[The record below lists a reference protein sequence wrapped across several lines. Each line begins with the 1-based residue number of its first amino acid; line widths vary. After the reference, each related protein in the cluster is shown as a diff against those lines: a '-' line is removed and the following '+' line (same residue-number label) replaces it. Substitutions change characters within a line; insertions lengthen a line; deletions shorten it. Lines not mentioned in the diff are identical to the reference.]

1 MPGWNMPK
9 ETKRTSLVG
18 KLSLNAK
25 ILLSVVTALVLGLAV
40 TTFVISDRSAR
51 ITQDLSEQN
60 GKQIAT
66 TVATD
71 VARDINVAM
80 RVTETMRD
88 AFFGLYG
95 AGIKDRATYLAMLE
109 SAVKANPQYVA
120 VWTAWEPNAFDG
132 KDAAFANADGKA
144 TFPGAKAHDATGRF
158 VPYVFAAPGG
168 FDLAALTDYDKP
180 GAGDYYL
187 LAQKSGKQQIIEPYA
202 YQVGDKT
209 VIMTSLVTPIVI
221 DGKVLGVVGLDL
233 DLAAIQERLAKIT
246 PYETGQVSLIS
257 NAGNYAAFRDPK
269 FVMKPIKE
277 QNANLAQAMEPIAKG
292 QKLEFSDFSKSLQVN
307 ILRAFVPVEIG
318 TTGTPW
324 SVMVNLPEDKILAPV
339 HSLTIFT
346 VIAAAILV
354 VVLSAI
360 IAFLVRSLV
369 VRPVGGLT
377 KAVQTLADGNTA
389 ITIPATQRGDELGVM
404 ARAIEF
410 FRQKLIEIDAL
421 RAKNA
426 AAEQEA
432 VAARRQGML
441 ELADNFESS
450 VKGVVEAVSASAV
463 ELEASAKS
471 MTSVAE
477 EVTRQS
483 TAVSAATTQASANVS
498 TVAAASEEMSAS
510 IAEISRQ
517 VAASSGAAHS
527 AVGETDSAANTVQE
541 LAKAAE
547 EIGDIVR
554 LISDIA
560 GQTNLL
566 ALNATIEA
574 ARAGDAGKGF
584 AVVASEVKS
593 LATQTG
599 RAAEDIT
606 SRIQRIQSVTGDAV
620 KAMDGVRTTISQ
632 VEQIATTIASAV
644 EEQSAATREI
654 SGNAGQAAA
663 GTDEVARNVERVKNA
678 AGDAGSAAG
687 QVLEASGELAQQAD
701 ALRREVD
708 SFIARV
714 RAG

>member
-1 MPGWNMPK
+1 MPNAKKPAG
-9 ETKRTSLVG
+9 LLG

-25 ILLSVVTALVLGLAV
+25 ILVSLITALVLGLSA
-40 TTFVISDRSAR
+40 TAYFISENSAR
-51 ITQDLSEQN
+51 TTEEISEQS
-60 GKQIAT
+60 GKQLAA
-66 TVATD
+66 TVAAD
-71 VARDINVAM
+71 VESDLNMAM
-80 RVTETMRD
+80 RLTETLRD
-88 AFFGLYG
+88 AFLSLR
-95 AGIKDRATYLAMLE
+95 ASGITDRAAYLAVLE
-109 SAVKANPQYVA
+109 ETVKSNPQYVGI
-120 VWTAWEPNAFDG
+120 WTAWEPNAFDG
-132 KDAAFANADGKA
+132 KDAEFVNNGDGKA
-144 TFPGAKAHDATGRF
+144 TFPGAKAHDKTGRF
-158 VPYVFAAPGG
+158 IPYVFTTPDGHDITALVAYDQPG
-168 FDLAALTDYDKP
+168 L
-180 GAGDYYL
+180 GDYYL
-187 LAQKSGKQQIIEPYA
+187 LAQKSGKQQLIEPYE
-202 YQVGDKT
+202 YDVDGKGT
-209 VIMTSLVTPIVI
+209 IVTMTSVVTPIIV
-221 DGKVLGVVGLDL
+221 DGKVLGVTGLDL
-233 DLAAIQERLAKIT
+233 DLAAIQKRLEKIK
-246 PYETGQVSLIS
+246 PYETGSVSLIS
-257 NAGNYAAFRDPK
+257 AGGNWAAFSDPAQ
-269 FVMKPIKE
+269 VRKPIE
-277 QNANLAQAMEPIAKG
+277 VQTPSLADAKAPIAKG
-292 QKLEFSDFSKSLQVN
+292 ESFEFEDFSSSLNTEV
-307 ILRAFVPVEIG
+307 LRAFRPVEVG
-318 TTGTPW
+318 KTGTPW
-324 SVMVNLPEDKILAPV
+324 SVMVNLPKDKILAPARD
-339 HSLTIFT
+339 LTTFT
-346 VIAAAILV
+346 LIASVILV
-354 VVLSAI
+354 LALSI
-360 IAFLVRSLV
+360 IVALLIRSLV
-369 VRPVGGLT
+369 VRPVRGLT
-377 KAVQTLADGNTA
+377 KAVEGLADGNTA
-389 ITIPATQRGDELGVM
+389 IDVPGTSRGDELGVM

-410 FRQKLIEIDAL
+410 FRHKLIEMEEL
-421 RAKNA
+421 RAKTA
-426 AAEQEA
+426 AAEHEST
-432 VAARRQGML
+432 AARRKGML

-471 MTSVAE
+471 MSSVAE

-483 TAVSAATTQASANVS
+483 TAVSAATTEASANVS

-517 VAASSGAAHS
+517 VATSSSAAHS
-527 AVGETDSAANTVQE
+527 AVGETDGAAHTMQE

-593 LATQTG
+593 LANQTG

-620 KAMDGVRTTISQ
+620 KAMDGVRSTIAT
-632 VEQIATTIASAV
+632 VETIATTIASAV

-687 QVLEASGELAQQAD
+687 QVLEASGELAQQAE

>member
-1 MPGWNMPK
+1 MSNDKKPAA
-9 ETKRTSLVG
+9 RLG

-25 ILLSVVTALVLGLAV
+25 ILTSVVAALVVGLTV
-40 TTFVISDRSAR
+40 TTYFISNRSSR
-51 ITQDLSEQN
+51 ITQDLSEQA
-60 GKQIAT
+60 GKQIAA
-66 TVATD
+66 TVASD
-71 VARDINVAM
+71 VQRDVNVAM

-88 AFFGLYG
+88 AFIGLYG
-95 AGIKDRATYLAMLE
+95 AGNKDRATYLAMLE

-132 KDAAFANADGKA
+132 KDAEFVNADGKA
-144 TFPGAKAHDATGRF
+144 AFPGAKAHDATGRF
-158 VPYVFAAPGG
+158 VPYVFSAPGG
-168 FDLAALTDYDKP
+168 FDLTPLTDYDKP

-187 LAQKSGKQQIIEPYA
+187 LAQKSGKQQIIEPYP

-233 DLAAIQERLAKIT
+233 DLAAIQERLAKIK
-246 PYETGQVSLIS
+246 PYETGSVSLIS
-257 NAGNYAAFRDPK
+257 AAGNWAAFGDPK
-269 FVMKPIKE
+269 FVMKPIEE
-277 QNANLAQAMEPIAKG
+277 QSASLSVAKDRITKG
-292 QKLEFSDFSKSLQVN
+292 EVFEFVDFSKSLQTEV
-307 ILRAFVPVEIG
+307 LRAFEPVPIG

-324 SVMVNLPEDKILAPV
+324 SVMVNLPEDKILAPA
-339 HSLTIFT
+339 HSLTYFT
-346 VIAAAILV
+346 VSAAAILV
-354 VVLSAI
+354 VVLCAI
-360 IAFLVRSLV
+360 VAWLIRSLV

-377 KAVQTLADGNTA
+377 RAVETLADGNTA
-389 ITIPATQRGDELGVM
+389 ITVPATARGDELGIM

-410 FRQKLIEIDAL
+410 FRQKLIEIEEL
-421 RAKNA
+421 RAKTE
-426 AAEQEA
+426 AAEHESA
-432 VAARRQGML
+432 AARRKGML
-441 ELADNFESS
+441 ELADGFEAS
-450 VKGVVEAVSASAV
+450 VKGVVQAVSSSAV
-463 ELEASAKS
+463 ELEASAQS
-471 MTSVAE
+471 MSSVAE

-483 TAVSAATTQASANVS
+483 TAVSAATTEASANVS

-527 AVGETDSAANTVQE
+527 AVGETDAAANTVQE

-593 LATQTG
+593 LANQTG

-620 KAMDGVRTTISQ
+620 KAMDGVRSTIGK
-632 VEQIATTIASAV
+632 VELIATTIASAV

-687 QVLEASGELAQQAD
+687 QVLEASGELAQQAE